1 MLLHH
6 IIEKHAENKPEAPFS
21 EFNSR
26 KMSYKEAN
34 SMANKF
40 ANALKNTGLKK
51 GDRFTYLSKNSDE
64 YAVMYYAAS
73 KVGIVPVPLNYRL
86 ADAEWEYII
95 NNSESKIVICRNQ
108 EYVDRVNSFKA
119 NLPLVTKCIASNAN
133 LPDESWLGFDDWIK
147 DEADN
152 NPNED
157 INNDDAVYQM
167 YTSGTT
173 GRPKG
178 VIIVQSNVIANI
190 NQTENWVERIDKIK
204 NLLVAPVYHAAAAI
218 NLLNTVS
225 RGGSIVVHEDFNP
238 VEVAKTLSEQNIT
251 NTVMVPAM
259 IQACIYMVPDIDKMY
274 FSNLDHI
281 SYGGSPISPEV
292 LTKAMDVFKCDFG
305 QGFGMTENV
314 AVLCFLTFEDHKEAL
329 ADKPHL
335 LKSCGRPVEGCTIE
349 IRDSNE
355 KEVPRGTIGQVCA
368 HGPQVMKGYWKKEE
382 ASKETL
388 AGGWLHTGDAGR
400 MDEEGYVYIEDR
412 IKDMIVSGGENI
424 YSIEVESALMEHPEI
439 TDAAVIGVP
448 DEKFGEAV
456 KAFIVTKDGKKIEQ
470 EEVIEFSKKLIAGY
484 KTPKSVDIVEIIPR
498 NPSGKILKKVLR
510 EPFWEGKDR
519 QVG

>member
-1 MLLHH
+1 
-6 IIEKHAENKPEAPFS
+6 
-21 EFNSR
+21 
-26 KMSYKEAN
+26 
-34 SMANKF
+34 
-40 ANALKNTGLKK
+40 
-51 GDRFTYLSKNSDE
+51 
-64 YAVMYYAAS
+64 
-73 KVGIVPVPLNYRL
+73 
-86 ADAEWEYII
+86 
-95 NNSESKIVICRNQ
+95 
-108 EYVDRVNSFKA
+108 
-119 NLPLVTKCIASNAN
+119 
-133 LPDESWLGFDDWIK
+133 
-147 DEADN
+147 
-152 NPNED
+152 
-157 INNDDAVYQM
+157 M

-190 NQTENWVERIDKIK
+190 NQTENWVERIDNIK

-259 IQACIYMVPDIDKMY
+259 IQACIYMVPDIDKMN

-292 LTKAMDVFKCDFG
+292 LTKAMDVFKFDFG

>member
-1 MLLHH
+1 MLLHDY
-6 IIEKHAENKPEAPFS
+6 IEGHASKAPDSLFS

-26 KMSYKEAN
+26 TLTYKQ
-34 SMANKF
+34 
-40 ANALKNTGLKK
+40 ANALANQFAAALKNEGLSK
-51 GDRFTYLSKNSDE
+51 GDRFTFLSKNSDE
-64 YAVMYYAAS
+64 YALMYYAAS

-95 NNSESKIVICRNQ
+95 NNSESKIVICRSD
-108 EYVDRVNSFKA
+108 EFVERVNGFKA
-119 NLPLVTKCIASNAN
+119 NLSLVNKCISINAKV
-133 LPDESWLGFDDWIK
+133 PDGWSDFYDWTQSQSDKNPQEDIK
-147 DEADN
+147 D
-152 NPNED
+152 
-157 INNDDAVYQM
+157 DDAVYQM

-190 NQTENWVERIDKIK
+190 NQTSSWLTRIPLIK

-218 NLLNTVS
+218 NHFGAIAK
-225 RGGSIVVHEDFNP
+225 GGCNVIHEDFNP
-238 VEVAKTLSEQNIT
+238 AEVAKTLSSENIT

-259 IQACIYMVPDIDKMY
+259 IQACIYMVPDIDKMD
-274 FSNLDHI
+274 FAKLDHI

-292 LTKAMDVFKCDFG
+292 LTKAMGVFKCDFG

-314 AVLCFLTFEDHKEAL
+314 AVLCFLSFDDHKEAL
-329 ADKPHL
+329 ASKPNL
-335 LKSCGRPVEGCTIE
+335 LKSCGKPVEGGAVE
-349 IRDSNE
+349 IRDENE

-368 HGPQVMKGYWKKEE
+368 KGPQVMQGYWKLED
-382 ASKETL
+382 ATKETL

-400 MDEEGYVYIEDR
+400 MDEDGYVYIEDR
-412 IKDMIVSGGENI
+412 IKDMIVSAGENI

-439 TDAAVIGVP
+439 TDAAVIGIP

-456 KAFIVTKDGKKIEQ
+456 KAFIVTKDSKELSQ
-470 EEVIEFSKKLIAGY
+470 EDVIEFCKSKIASY
-484 KTPKSVDIVEIIPR
+484 KTPKTVDLIEIIPR

-510 EPFWEGKDR
+510 EPFWVGKDR

>member
-1 MLLHH
+1 
-6 IIEKHAENKPEAPFS
+6 
-21 EFNSR
+21 
-26 KMSYKEAN
+26 MS
-34 SMANKF
+34 
-40 ANALKNTGLKK
+40 
-51 GDRFTYLSKNSDE
+51 
-64 YAVMYYAAS
+64 
-73 KVGIVPVPLNYRL
+73 
-86 ADAEWEYII
+86 
-95 NNSESKIVICRNQ
+95 
-108 EYVDRVNSFKA
+108 
-119 NLPLVTKCIASNAN
+119 
-133 LPDESWLGFDDWIK
+133 
-147 DEADN
+147 
-152 NPNED
+152 
-157 INNDDAVYQM
+157 
-167 YTSGTT
+167 
-173 GRPKG
+173 
-178 VIIVQSNVIANI
+178 
-190 NQTENWVERIDKIK
+190 
-204 NLLVAPVYHAAAAI
+204 
-218 NLLNTVS
+218 
-225 RGGSIVVHEDFNP
+225 
-238 VEVAKTLSEQNIT
+238 
-251 NTVMVPAM
+251 
-259 IQACIYMVPDIDKMY
+259 
-274 FSNLDHI
+274 
-281 SYGGSPISPEV
+281 
-292 LTKAMDVFKCDFG
+292 VFKCDFG
-305 QGFGMTENV
+305 QGFGITENV

>member
-34 SMANKF
+34 AMANKF

-190 NQTENWVERIDKIK
+190 NQTENWVERIDNIK

-259 IQACIYMVPDIDKMY
+259 IQACIYMVPDIDKMN

-292 LTKAMDVFKCDFG
+292 LT
-305 QGFGMTENV
+305 
-314 AVLCFLTFEDHKEAL
+314 
-329 ADKPHL
+329 
-335 LKSCGRPVEGCTIE
+335 
-349 IRDSNE
+349 
-355 KEVPRGTIGQVCA
+355 
-368 HGPQVMKGYWKKEE
+368 
-382 ASKETL
+382 
-388 AGGWLHTGDAGR
+388 
-400 MDEEGYVYIEDR
+400 
-412 IKDMIVSGGENI
+412 
-424 YSIEVESALMEHPEI
+424 
-439 TDAAVIGVP
+439 
-448 DEKFGEAV
+448 
-456 KAFIVTKDGKKIEQ
+456 
-470 EEVIEFSKKLIAGY
+470 
-484 KTPKSVDIVEIIPR
+484 
-498 NPSGKILKKVLR
+498 
-510 EPFWEGKDR
+510 
-519 QVG
+519 

>member
-1 MLLHH
+1 MLLHDYL
-6 IIEKHAENKPEAPFS
+6 EGYASKAPDTLFS

-26 KMSYKEAN
+26 TLTYKQAN
-34 SMANKF
+34 AIANQF
-40 ANALKNTGLKK
+40 ALALKNEGLSK
-51 GDRFTYLSKNSDE
+51 GDRFTFLSKNSDE
-64 YAVMYYAAS
+64 YALMYYAAS

-95 NNSESKIVICRNQ
+95 DNSDSKIVIVRSEEFVN
-108 EYVDRVNSFKA
+108 RVHGFKA
-119 NLPLVTKCIASNAN
+119 NLPSVNKYICIDAKAPDDSWTDFYDWTKSQSEEN
-133 LPDESWLGFDDWIK
+133 PQEDIK
-147 DEADN
+147 D
-152 NPNED
+152 
-157 INNDDAVYQM
+157 DDAVYQM

-178 VIIVQSNVIANI
+178 VIIVQSNVVANI
-190 NQTENWVERIDKIK
+190 GQVDKYIQRIPMPK

-218 NLLNTVS
+218 NHFGTIAK
-225 RGGSIVVHEDFNP
+225 GGQNVIHEDFNP
-238 VEVAKTLSEQNIT
+238 VEVAKTLSGEKIT

-259 IQACIYMVPDIDKMY
+259 IQACVYMVPDIDKMD
-274 FSNLDHI
+274 FTTLDHI
-281 SYGGSPISPEV
+281 TYGGSPISPEV
-292 LTKAMDVFKCDFG
+292 LTKAMGVFKCDFG

-314 AVLCFLTFEDHKEAL
+314 AVLCFLSFDDHKEAL
-329 ADKPHL
+329 ASKPNL
-335 LKSCGRPVEGCTIE
+335 LKSCGKPVEGAAIE
-349 IRDSNE
+349 IRDDND

-368 HGPQVMKGYWKKEE
+368 KGPQVMKGYWKKEE

-400 MDEEGYVYIEDR
+400 MDEDGYVYIEDR
-412 IKDMIVSGGENI
+412 IKDMIVSAGENI

-439 TDAAVIGVP
+439 TDAAVIGIP

-456 KAFIVTKDGKKIEQ
+456 KAFIVTKDGKELPQ
-470 EEVIEFSKKLIAGY
+470 EDVIEFCKSKIASY
-484 KTPKSVDIVEIIPR
+484 KTPKTVDLIEIIPR

-510 EPFWEGKDR
+510 EPFWAGKDR